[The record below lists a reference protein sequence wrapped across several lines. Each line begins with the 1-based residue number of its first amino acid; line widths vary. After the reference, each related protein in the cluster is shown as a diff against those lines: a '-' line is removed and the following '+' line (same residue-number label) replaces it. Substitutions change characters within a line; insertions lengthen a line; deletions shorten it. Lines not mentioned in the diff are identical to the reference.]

1 MKSVDTNILIYASDT
16 DCAEHASA
24 KALMD
29 QALRDRFDWVIAEQV
44 WFEYYKALRNP
55 RVFRNPLPGP
65 TAAERVR
72 FLRDESGLGHCSYHP
87 TSFAAVIGIL
97 SDRNFPYQRT
107 HDALLAVTL
116 RDAGVKTFYTR
127 NEKDFANAGFAAV
140 NPIDI

>member
-1 MKSVDTNILIYASDT
+1 MKSVDTNMLIYASDA
-16 DCAEHASA
+16 DCAEHAPA

-44 WFEYYKALRNP
+44 WFEFYKALRNP
-55 RVFRNPLPGP
+55 RVFRNPLSGP
-65 TAAERVR
+65 EAAERVR
-72 FLRDESGLGHCSYHP
+72 FLRDESGLSHCSYHP

-97 SDRNFPYQRT
+97 ASRSFPYQRT

-127 NEKDFANAGFAAV
+127 NEKDFANAGFSVV
-140 NPIDI
+140 NPIDG